1 MKTVVITG
9 GIGCGKSW
17 VATALGSL
25 NASFR
30 YSADEAIHA
39 AYEDPAIRSKIA
51 KALNLPD
58 TDQDLSGKELR
69 RAIRP
74 RVMTDRSAKSTLEEI
89 LHPMARHSFLETRR
103 LANDAGAKLLVA
115 EIPLYYETGAA
126 FDGDVVVVVAASRS
140 TQLRRLQFYR
150 SLDVQTA
157 EEMLSMQM
165 PMDEKVQRADVVIW
179 NDGSLDALEA
189 ELSVLHHA
197 IS

>member
-39 AYEDPAIRSKIA
+39 AYDDPAIRSKIA

-58 TDQDLSGKELR
+58 TDHDLSGKELR

-115 EIPLYYETGAA
+115 EIPLYYKTGAA

-140 TQLRRLQFYR
+140 LNCEDFSSIGRLTCKPRRCCR
-150 SLDVQTA
+150 CRCRWTKKSSVP
-157 EEMLSMQM
+157 ML
-165 PMDEKVQRADVVIW
+165 
-179 NDGSLDALEA
+179 
-189 ELSVLHHA
+189 
-197 IS
+197 